1 MKKSKIDEAFDIDT
15 FESVEDDDYNQTELI
30 NYDDMTKLPSVNI
43 IHDPY
48 DSKDEEIEIQFQTVY
63 DKAMDA
69 FDTQQELSED
79 VEGKFLARNGE
90 VANQLLGTALSAAK
104 EKANLKHHSDQ
115 LQLKKSGLAPDNGN
129 TTNIQNNNILMDRN
143 DLLKMMKGE

>member
-15 FESVEDDDYNQTELI
+15 FESVDDYSQTELI
-30 NYDDMTKLPSVNI
+30 NYDDMDKLPSVNI
-43 IHDPY
+43 LHDPY
-48 DSKDEEIEIQFQTVY
+48 DPKDEEIETQFQTVY

-79 VEGKFLARNGE
+79 VEGKYLARNSE
-90 VANQLLGTALSAAK
+90 VANQLLNTALSAAK

-115 LQLKKSGLAPDNGN
+115 LQLKKSGLAPDQGS
-129 TTNIQNNNILMDRN
+129 TTNIQNNIMMDRN
-143 DLLKMMKGE
+143 DLLKMMKGDK